1 MTDVDSKE
9 SRTDSAVDDMLREGV
24 TEVKFTK
31 KDGTDRVMLCT
42 LNSNLIP
49 EKAFGNPKDWN
60 YPDQPSES
68 ARVKSP
74 DIAVVWDLQK
84 EAWRSFRYDSVQ
96 SASSKI
102 IPEQY

>member
-1 MTDVDSKE
+1 MTDFKNDVDILL
-9 SRTDSAVDDMLREGV
+9 DEGV
-24 TEVKFTK
+24 TEVNFTK

-42 LNSNLIP
+42 KAIFLIP

-84 EAWRSFRYDSVQ
+84 DAWRSFRYDSVK
-96 SASSKI
+96 SASPKEL
-102 IPEQY
+102 PTQY

>member
-1 MTDVDSKE
+1 MTDFKNDVDILL
-9 SRTDSAVDDMLREGV
+9 DEGV
-24 TEVKFTK
+24 AEVKFTK
-31 KDGTDRVMLCT
+31 RDGTDRVMLCT

-60 YPDQPSES
+60 YPDYPSES

-96 SASSKI
+96 TASSKI
-102 IPEQY
+102 IPEHY

>member
-1 MTDVDSKE
+1 MDDFKSGVDILL
-9 SRTDSAVDDMLREGV
+9 DEGV
-24 TEVKFTK
+24 AEVKFTK
-31 KDGTDRVMLCT
+31 RDGTDRVMLCT

-60 YPDQPSES
+60 YPDHPPES
-68 ARVKSP
+68 ARIKSP

-96 SASSKI
+96 TASAKI
-102 IPEQY
+102 MPEHY